1 MIPRLIEK
9 GVIDRLKLSNKIILL
24 LGARQVGKTTLV
36 QNIKSVLE
44 SQGQKVLYLNC
55 DIMEEKSAINTT
67 SRVVIENLTSN
78 LDVLFIDEAQN
89 LDNPGLTLK
98 DIQAI
103 RPQLKILAT
112 GSSGFELKNKTSDAL
127 TGRYLDFTLYPLS
140 ASEML
145 SVNNVSGNN
154 ALMQQSAVALL
165 PTMLTFG
172 FYPGVYT
179 ETAPAQKET
188 QLLKIV
194 ESYLFKDIL
203 SFQRIRNS
211 EVIKNLSKAL
221 AYQIGSVVNE
231 NELSKRLGVDRKT
244 VAHYIDILEKT
255 FVVIRV
261 RPLSRNPRRE
271 IGRGYKV
278 YFTDLGIRNALIGD
292 FNPVDLRSDIGFL
305 WENFLFI
312 ERMKVF
318 ANNARNL
325 QAYFWRS
332 YGGGEVDYIEE
343 VAGNKTQAYEFKYK
357 DDKTSR
363 GAKLFSGEYNIP
375 VEVINRD
382 NMLKF
387 LTL

>member
-9 GVIDRLKLSNKIILL
+9 AILERLKFSNKIILL

-44 SQGQKVLYLNC
+44 SEGQKVLYLNC
-55 DIMEEKSAINTT
+55 DIMEEKSAANTT
-67 SRVVIENLTSN
+67 SRVVIENLTAG
-78 LDVLFIDEAQN
+78 LDVLLIDEAQN

-103 RPQLKILAT
+103 KPQLKILAT
-112 GSSGFELKNKTSDAL
+112 GSSSFDLKNKTSDAL

-145 SVNNVSGNN
+145 STNNISDND
-154 ALMQQSAVALL
+154 ALVQQSADALI
-165 PTMLTFG
+165 PSMLTFG
-172 FYPGVYT
+172 FYPGVYS
-179 ETAPAQKET
+179 ETSPTQKET
-188 QLLKIV
+188 LLLKIV

-203 SFQRIRNS
+203 NFQRIRNS
-211 EVIKNLSKAL
+211 ETIKNLSKAL
-221 AYQIGSVVNE
+221 AYQIGSLVNE

-255 FVVIRV
+255 FVIIRV
-261 RPLSRNPRRE
+261 RPLSHNPRRE

-292 FNPVDLRSDIGFL
+292 FNPVELRSDSGFL

-318 ANNARNL
+318 ANNAKNL

-343 VAGNKTQAYEFKYK
+343 VVGNKTQAYEFKYR
-357 DDKTSR
+357 DDKTSH
-363 GAKLFSGEYNIP
+363 GAKMFSDEYGIP

-387 LTL
+387 IT